1 MSTDVDADGQ
11 VAAKMAKK
19 SDEDDLMDLWG
30 VSTFV
35 SGGTSNG
42 SGRNRDKADSSS
54 AQPKKRVKGTSSVP
68 VLSAAGDANA
78 ADASSSAGV
87 PDSSALQSS
96 WMFGSK
102 LTKSKKPS
110 EHSKD

>member
-35 SGGTSNG
+35 SGGTSAG

-68 VLSAAGDANA
+68 VLSARWRRQCCRRQFICRCTR
-78 ADASSSAGV
+78 
-87 PDSSALQSS
+87 LQCFAVVMDV
-96 WMFGSK
+96 W
-102 LTKSKKPS
+102 
-110 EHSKD
+110 EQIDQE